1 MIKELTWKFGGFVIL
16 AALIALP
23 FTTNPYAQYIVNL
36 ALVNVVITIGLNIL
50 LGYAGQ
56 FAFAHAALMGIG
68 AYTTALLGYW
78 LNLSFWIAL
87 PVSGVV
93 AMLIGSL
100 GAFPAMRIKSVYLAL
115 VTLAFAEF
123 TVWVL
128 THWKTLTLGTDG
140 VSVEPPSLFGHL
152 VAGDTNVYY
161 VLLAITTVLYL
172 AARLIVTSRLGRA
185 MVAVRENEI
194 VAQCSGIDVP
204 RTKALA
210 FAISAFY
217 AGIGGAMFALTL
229 GFIVPDG
236 FGTPQVVIQFSMV
249 AIGGF
254 ASLFGSIIGAVV
266 LTGLP
271 EMLRDFQALQE
282 IIYGVMLVVFVLLMP
297 KGIAGLAKRVG
308 LLPEELLVRAGALK
322 SLRRNSSATAKP
334 GSSKPA
340 PSKSAGSK
348 PATTKSTTSP
358 SVASKAAVQGETP

>member
-1 MIKELTWKFGGFVIL
+1 MIKELTWKFGGCAILVAL
-16 AALIALP
+16 AALP
-23 FTTNPYAQYIVNL
+23 FATNPYAQYIINL
-36 ALVNVVITIGLNIL
+36 ALVNVVITIGLNVL

-56 FAFAHAALMGIG
+56 FAFAHTALMGIG
-68 AYTTALLGYW
+68 AYTTALLGFW

-87 PVSGVV
+87 PASGLV

-100 GAFPAMRIKSVYLAL
+100 GALPAMRMKSVYLAL

-128 THWKTLTLGTDG
+128 TQWKSVTLGTDG
-140 VSVEPPSLFGHL
+140 VAVDSPSLFGRAI
-152 VAGDTNVYY
+152 AGDTNVYY
-161 VLLAITTVLYL
+161 VLLTITVVLYL
-172 AARLIVTSRLGRA
+172 AAKLVVASRLGRA

-210 FAISAFY
+210 FAFSAFY

-229 GFIVPDG
+229 GFIVPES
-236 FGTPQVVIQFSMV
+236 FGLPQLIIQFSMV
-249 AIGGF
+249 VIGGF
-254 ASLFGSIIGAVV
+254 ASLFGSVIGAIV

-271 EMLRDFQALQE
+271 ELLRDFQALQE

-308 LLPEELLVRAGALK
+308 LLPDELLVRASALR
-322 SLRRNSSATAKP
+322 SLRRDASDAAPTPAAAQP
-334 GSSKPA
+334 VASKPA
-340 PSKSAGSK
+340 
-348 PATTKSTTSP
+348 
-358 SVASKAAVQGETP
+358 VQGRMP